1 MGYLVASVG
10 QLSWFCPLSAPCVPL
25 LPLLAGRHE
34 KLKNWNVLG
43 SLQHCSATTKTSV
56 CYQHCFSPKAKVQ
69 HCTKCYEE
77 NQHHPS
83 WKQDS
88 QLSNQLEIKALKH
101 NTKLK
106 YNSLLIYFSILRVEE
121 LTIDS
126 LLTLQTGIHFST
138 AVSLK
143 SHENREVAE
152 PNDHCN
158 LSVAWR
164 RYTSCAT
171 LFHCRFHWE
180 HFSNSCSN

>member
-1 MGYLVASVG
+1 MV
-10 QLSWFCPLSAPCVPL
+10 WIIFCPFGWAVLAVSPLSFWCTTSLLIGRAAPEVKKS
-25 LPLLAGRHE
+25 LALC
-34 KLKNWNVLG
+34 K
-43 SLQHCSATTKTSV
+43 HCSATTKTSV

-126 LLTLQTGIHFST
+126 LLTLETGIHFST
-138 AVSLK
+138 AASLK

-164 RYTSCAT
+164 RYISCAT

>member
-1 MGYLVASVG
+1 MRSWKTEMSLALCRNALQ
-10 QLSWFCPLSAPCVPL
+10 QLKHQCVISI
-25 LPLLAGRHE
+25 
-34 KLKNWNVLG
+34 V
-43 SLQHCSATTKTSV
+43 
-56 CYQHCFSPKAKVQ
+56 FSPKAKVQ

-77 NQHHPS
+77 NQPHPS

-88 QLSNQLEIKALKH
+88 QLSNQLEIKALNH

-121 LTIDS
+121 LTVDS
-126 LLTLQTGIHFST
+126 LLTLETEINFSR
-138 AVSLK
+138 AVTLK
-143 SHENREVAE
+143 SRENSEVAE

-158 LSVAWR
+158 LSVGWR
-164 RYTSCAT
+164 RYISCAT